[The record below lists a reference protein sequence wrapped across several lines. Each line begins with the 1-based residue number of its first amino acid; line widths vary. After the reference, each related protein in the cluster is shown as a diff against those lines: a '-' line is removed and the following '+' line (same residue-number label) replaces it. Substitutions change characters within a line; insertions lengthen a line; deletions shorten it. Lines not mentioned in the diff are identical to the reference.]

1 MPRGTHGEKIIA
13 ALEST
18 KLPSSDKPRLEVALQ
33 KYDEWVSALDSVDAP
48 TVDELIEKMI
58 DLLNSYK
65 FYIDVDL
72 IFDSPEDFLYR
83 QKGQLKLDNTVIEEF
98 LPIFVRKC
106 IIKEFGVCDVDIGS
120 QTATFSSAYF
130 ASSLSSPSI
139 GGGLSIKT
147 KDQDFSMSRKLYL
160 RSSYTPTFD
169 VEKTVTVTTHLGYV
183 MAELKT
189 NLDKTMYQ
197 EASATAHDIKLAVT
211 GAKYYLLCDFLDMTP
226 ISTATTDIDEISTGK
241 VIVTETAR
249 KVVRAIE
256 PSDIVRVFLENK
268 QVDEPIEYIKRICSA
283 TSANYPIYFFIQRAS
298 IITSDAI
305 SLVKS
310 TTSRGV
316 AKGKLIERLE
326 GKVIPQNRLPS
337 SATSAGVK
345 KECYRQQWLTGSI
358 PETIEDVGYCIDALF
373 CLSKEDFAKHD
384 QYIRATMLRIYN
396 DEYEK
401 SSSLVASNIRKAIC
415 RIDEAIYLG
424 S

>member
-147 KDQDFSMSRKLYL
+147 
-160 RSSYTPTFD
+160 
-169 VEKTVTVTTHLGYV
+169 
-183 MAELKT
+183 
-189 NLDKTMYQ
+189 
-197 EASATAHDIKLAVT
+197 
-211 GAKYYLLCDFLDMTP
+211 
-226 ISTATTDIDEISTGK
+226 
-241 VIVTETAR
+241 

>member
-160 RSSYTPTFD
+160 RSSY
-169 VEKTVTVTTHLGYV
+169 
-183 MAELKT
+183 
-189 NLDKTMYQ
+189 
-197 EASATAHDIKLAVT
+197 
-211 GAKYYLLCDFLDMTP
+211 
-226 ISTATTDIDEISTGK
+226 
-241 VIVTETAR
+241 
-249 KVVRAIE
+249 
-256 PSDIVRVFLENK
+256 
-268 QVDEPIEYIKRICSA
+268 
-283 TSANYPIYFFIQRAS
+283 
-298 IITSDAI
+298 
-305 SLVKS
+305 
-310 TTSRGV
+310 
-316 AKGKLIERLE
+316 
-326 GKVIPQNRLPS
+326 
-337 SATSAGVK
+337 
-345 KECYRQQWLTGSI
+345 RQQWLTESI
-358 PETIEDVGYCIDALF
+358 SMPIENIGYCVEALLY
-373 CLSKEDFAKHD
+373 LSNEEIVEHD
-384 QYIRATMLRIYN
+384 QYIRASLLGIYST
-396 DEYEK
+396 EYEK
-401 SSSLVASNIRKAIC
+401 ASSIIASNIRKAIC
-415 RIDEAIYLG
+415 RIDEGLYLED
-424 S
+424 